1 MSWDVRW
8 LRGLLG
14 AVAFTAAVAVALLLI
29 FPAGFPNYDTVY
41 FLAWGTEL
49 ADGVRPD
56 YGAPLAPT
64 PHPLAML
71 GAALISPLE
80 GGMTTATMIV
90 AYASLGLLAYFV
102 YRLGSLWFDPWIAAA
117 AALIVLTRAPFLS
130 NGLRAYVDVP
140 YIVLCLAALLIESRR
155 PRAGW
160 PVLGLLAVAGL
171 LRPEAWLFSVVYVT
185 YLLVGVERVEGR
197 WRPRWRPGVTPRGA
211 VAALALALAA
221 PLIWAGF
228 DLLTTSDPLYS
239 FFGTRE
245 TVETLERQ
253 TGPLDMVLY
262 GPRRLG
268 EVLQWPG
275 MIGAAAGLALGLTR
289 LPRRSARGATATALA
304 LAAFA
309 LLGSAGLAIIPR
321 YTMLA
326 AALLAIFCALA
337 LLGWRLLPQ
346 GDPWRGRWRL
356 TAVAVLALF
365 VLWLPNQY
373 ELDSRVGADL
383 ADQGLVEDDLNELA
397 AAPPA
402 FEPGCGPISVPNHR
416 AVPRLAL
423 ALGVP
428 PSSILSNEEE
438 HPIAGGYYLAPASEF
453 VIRNFILDP
462 NDPARVVSEV
472 PAGFRLVA
480 ANQSWRLYGRC
491 ESKGDAVE
499 AVD

>member
-1 MSWDVRW
+1 MSRDSSW

-14 AVAFTAAVAVALLLI
+14 AAAFTVAVAVALLLI

-41 FLAWGTEL
+41 FLVWGNEL

-64 PHPLAML
+64 PHPLAMV
-71 GAALISPLE
+71 GAALISPFE
-80 GGMTTATMIV
+80 GGMTTATMVV
-90 AYASLGLLAYFV
+90 AYASLGLLAYLV
-102 YRLGSLWFDPWIAAA
+102 YRLGSLWFDPWIGAV

-140 YIVLCLAALLIESRR
+140 YIVLCLVALLIETRR

-171 LRPEAWLFSVVYVT
+171 LRPEAWLFSVAYGA
-185 YLLVGVERVEGR
+185 YLVVGIERVEDR
-197 WRPRWRPGVTPRGA
+197 WRPSWRPGLTPRR
-211 VAALALALAA
+211 VAWTFALALAA
-221 PLIWAGF
+221 PLVWAIF

-253 TGPLDMVLY
+253 TGALDMVLY

-275 MIGAAAGLALGLTR
+275 MIGAAAGLVLGLTR
-289 LPRRSARGATATALA
+289 MPKRSAKGAAAAALA
-304 LAAFA
+304 LVAFA

-337 LLGWRLLPQ
+337 LLGWRLIPQ
-346 GDPWRGRWRL
+346 GDPWRGRWRAA
-356 TAVAVLALF
+356 AVAVLALF

-373 ELDSRVGADL
+373 ELDSRVATDL

-397 AAPPA
+397 AAPA
-402 FEPGCGPISVPNHR
+402 FVPGCGPISVPNHR

-428 PSSILSNEEE
+428 PSSMVSSEEE
-438 HPIAGGYYLAPASEF
+438 HPVAGGYYLAPASEF

-462 NDPARVVSEV
+462 NDPARVVSEL
-472 PAGFRLVA
+472 PPGFRLAA

-491 ESKGDAVE
+491 DSKGDVVE